1 MPNHVYCNISVEEK
15 YADKLKEIAEVGLA
29 QYYKPRPKE
38 LEDTTSPARIGKNIT
53 KEESDRLIE
62 LYGYN
67 NWYDWSNA
75 NWGTKWGCYEN
86 EYEDGNYRFTT
97 AWSPIDT
104 EILDML
110 AKDIPDFW
118 YTWEEEQGFG
128 QEIEYTDGES
138 LLILEWDIPE
148 WENTDNDEIY
158 FLPSEYESPEGKFES
173 GYYRDGFLS
182 EYLAETYE
190 EAEKILAEEYRD
202 PHF

>member
-15 YADKLKEIAEVGLA
+15 YADKLKEIAKVGLA
-29 QYYKPRPKE
+29 QYYKPRPKD
-38 LEDTTSPARIGKNIT
+38 LEDTTSPARIGENIT
-53 KEESDRLIE
+53 QEESDRLIE
-62 LYGYN
+62 LYGHN
-67 NWYDWSNA
+67 NWYDWSYQ

-86 EYEDGNYRFTT
+86 EYEDGHYRFTT
-97 AWSPIDT
+97 AWNPLDT

-148 WENTDNDEIY
+148 WENTNNDEIY
-158 FLPSEYESPEGKFES
+158 FLPSDYESPEGKFSS

-190 EAEKILAEEYRD
+190 DAEKILSED
-202 PHF
+202 